1 MCSTPPNPTRDDR
14 MLLNKF
20 SKLLIKAVGMRT
32 LSLERKYFFGLFVR
46 YGDWFSADSTE
57 YLGPPRTTEFT

>member
-1 MCSTPPNPTRDDR
+1 